1 MKKKSF
7 RERQADGPQYP
18 RLKDVNAGVLKKWG
32 LAAVGGLLLGGA
44 ACTRNSGAPP
54 ATRNAELLVQKAAQA
69 RALQGL
75 DAGGPAAPYLGPPG
89 EPPMDRAEL
98 EKANREREAADKQAK
113 APKDRHR
120 RAQETPP
127 RLEDKQPGKK

>member
-7 RERQADGPQYP
+7 RERKTGGPQYP
-18 RLKDVNAGVLKKWG
+18 RLKDVNAGALKKWG
-32 LAAVGGLLLGGA
+32 LAAVGGLLLGGV
-44 ACTRNSGAPP
+44 ACTRNAGAPP
-54 ATRNAELLVQKAAQA
+54 VTRNDELPAQKAAQDRTA
-69 RALQGL
+69 QVL
-75 DAGGPAAPYLGPPG
+75 DAGAPAAPYPRLRG
-89 EPPMDRAEL
+89 EAPMERAEL
-98 EKANREREAADKQAK
+98 EKMNREREAADKQAK